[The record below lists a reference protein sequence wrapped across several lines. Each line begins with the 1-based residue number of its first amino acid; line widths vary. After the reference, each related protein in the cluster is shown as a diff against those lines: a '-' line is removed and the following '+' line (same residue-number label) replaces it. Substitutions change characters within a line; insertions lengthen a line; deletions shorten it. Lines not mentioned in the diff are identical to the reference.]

1 MRQPLIEI
9 GLAPDFFVG
18 VKRVSRG
25 EEIRFCPE
33 MNCDCAFFPRKCAYA
48 EISSKLC
55 GLKATNSKMPAAK
68 HLANLAVG

>member
-9 GLAPDFFVG
+9 GLAPDSFVG
-18 VKRVSRG
+18 ARECVMCFV
-25 EEIRFCPE
+25 PE

-48 EISSKLC
+48 EFSSKLC

-68 HLANLAVG
+68 HLARVECL

>member
-18 VKRVSRG
+18 ARECQEDVMCFV
-25 EEIRFCPE
+25 PE
-33 MNCDCAFFPRKCAYA
+33 MNCDCAFFPRKSAYA
-48 EISSKLC
+48 EFSSKLC